1 MTLAVALASCGAG
14 DPATENEEPVD
25 PRRGGEITQLS
36 SEDVDTLDPGATYQ
50 PLGFQI
56 AAATHRTLYTYRPG
70 KIGELAPDLAD
81 GPPEI
86 SDDARTVTVRLR
98 EGVRFAPPVGR
109 EVVAGDVRYA
119 IERSLSASVGRP
131 YAYFT
136 MIRGAPDRVGPVR
149 RIAGIST
156 PDARTLVF
164 SLRGP
169 VGPQF
174 AAALVLPAT
183 APVPP
188 EYARE
193 HDARVPSTY
202 GDHVIATGPYRVASA
217 PNGRVRGVVPGER
230 IRLLRNPAWDRTTDE
245 RAAHLDRIIIRTDAT
260 DVEKAVR
267 RVVRGE
273 DLVLGPPA
281 PPQSLRRLPVRQHT
295 VVSSGGFRYLPLN
308 TAVAP
313 FDDIDVRRAVV
324 AAFDREGALEATGGE
339 ETGEVAT
346 HFLPPDVPGFD
357 EAGGR
362 ASPHA
367 FLRAPRGD
375 RRLAARYLRA
385 AGYASGRYEGDE
397 QVVVAGPNVAPGREQ
412 AEFARDQLERLGF
425 RVRLRLVPEDAFY
438 SEVCARRSNRIDMCA
453 GVGWFR
459 DFSDPQSMLEPRFRG
474 SAATNLSQLDVAA
487 VDRAMAAAAPLTGK
501 DRREAW
507 GAVDTRI
514 AGLAAAVPLRWEHH
528 AVVWGRDVEGVVD
541 PLTALI
547 DLAEIS
553 RRRGS

>member
-1 MTLAVALASCGAG
+1 MTLAVALASCGGG
-14 DPATENEEPVD
+14 DPVAEDEEPVD
-25 PRRGGEITQLS
+25 PRRGGEVTQLS
-36 SEDVDTLDPGATYQ
+36 SGDVDTLDPGATYQ
-50 PLGFQI
+50 PLGFQV

-70 KIGELAPDLAD
+70 KVGELVPDLAD
-81 GPPEI
+81 GPPEV

-119 IERSLSASVGRP
+119 IERSLSANVGRP

-136 MIRGAPDRVGPVR
+136 AIRGVVARPGPVR
-149 RIAGIST
+149 RVAGIST
-156 PDARTLVF
+156 PDTRTLVF
-164 SLRGP
+164 RLRGP

-193 HDARVPSTY
+193 HDGRVPSTY
-202 GDHVIATGPYRVASA
+202 GAHVIATGPYRVASA

-230 IRLLRNPAWDRTTDE
+230 IRLVRNPAWDRGTDE
-245 RAAHLDRIIIRTDAT
+245 RAAHLDRIVIRTDAT
-260 DVEKAVR
+260 DVEAAVR

-273 DLVLGPPA
+273 GLVLGPPA
-281 PPQSLRRLPVRQHT
+281 PPQSARGLPDGRHAI
-295 VVSSGGFRYLPLN
+295 VSSGGFRYLPLN

-313 FDDIDVRRAVV
+313 FDDLDVRRAVL
-324 AAFDREGALEATGGE
+324 AAFDREGALAAAGGDAV
-339 ETGEVAT
+339 GEVAS
-346 HFLPPDVPGFD
+346 HFLPPDVPGFE

-362 ASPHA
+362 GSPHG
-367 FLRAPRGD
+367 FLRAPGGD

-397 QVVVAGPNVAPGREQ
+397 QVVIAGPNVSPGREQ

-438 SEVCARRSNRIDMCA
+438 SDVCATPSNRIDMCA

-474 SAATNLSQLDVAA
+474 TAPTNLSQLRAPA
-487 VDRAMAAAAPLTGK
+487 VDRAMAAATPLTGRG
-501 DRREAW
+501 RREAW
-507 GAVDTRI
+507 GAIDARV

-541 PLTALI
+541 PFTALL

-553 RRRGS
+553 RRRG